1 MTKLDQSIQD
11 ATAMRKEEKASN
23 LKSLKE
29 ATEGKEALNA
39 AMDVLQSFYES
50 VALVQVRAT
59 KLREVKPEFSA
70 GGYSGH
76 SGQNSIIALLKKVAA
91 DFAQE
96 ASTLQAAEDAAASEF
111 KQFLSDTKSDKKKKE
126 INQQHNVMSM
136 TSEKASLEQRKK
148 DLVSTEKQLSAAME
162 YYEAGWTTFFGI
174 FELNNI
180 FSFWFRFEFNDIK
193 FKRYSEEIG
202 TLPRRVWSER
212 FAIFPLTWPT
222 SIVKRFLTM
231 FRGGKLIW
239 SSTLLY
245 TLLASY
251 AVQQCKSNVKHFATQ
266 TLTAIVRQDVLQ
278 QHSIRSP
285 KCSHSLLSYDFHP
298 LDFSPNINGQDL

>member
-1 MTKLDQSIQD
+1 MTKLEQSIQD

-29 ATEGKEALNA
+29 ATEGKAALNA
-39 AMDVLQSFYES
+39 AMDVLQGFYES

-162 YYEAGWTTFFGI
+162 YYEA
-174 FELNNI
+174 
-180 FSFWFRFEFNDIK
+180 
-193 FKRYSEEIG
+193 
-202 TLPRRVWSER
+202 
-212 FAIFPLTWPT
+212 A
-222 SIVKRFLTM
+222 
-231 FRGGKLIW
+231 
-239 SSTLLY
+239 
-245 TLLASY
+245 
-251 AVQQCKSNVKHFATQ
+251 
-266 TLTAIVRQDVLQ
+266 
-278 QHSIRSP
+278 
-285 KCSHSLLSYDFHP
+285 
-298 LDFSPNINGQDL
+298 

>member
-1 MTKLDQSIQD
+1 MVQRSEANEELANDMTKLDQSIQN

-29 ATEGKEALNA
+29 ATEGKEALDA

-162 YYEAGWTTFFGI
+162 YYEAG
-174 FELNNI
+174 
-180 FSFWFRFEFNDIK
+180 
-193 FKRYSEEIG
+193 
-202 TLPRRVWSER
+202 
-212 FAIFPLTWPT
+212 
-222 SIVKRFLTM
+222 
-231 FRGGKLIW
+231 
-239 SSTLLY
+239 
-245 TLLASY
+245 
-251 AVQQCKSNVKHFATQ
+251 
-266 TLTAIVRQDVLQ
+266 
-278 QHSIRSP
+278 
-285 KCSHSLLSYDFHP
+285 
-298 LDFSPNINGQDL
+298 

>member
-1 MTKLDQSIQD
+1 MVQRSEANEELANDMTKLDQSIQD

-23 LKSLKE
+23 LKSLNE

-126 INQQHNVMSM
+126 INSAAQCDVYDLGEGVARTAQERPCFHREAAECCHGVLRGRLNDIFRNFRIEQH
-136 TSEKASLEQRKK
+136 LLF
-148 DLVSTEKQLSAAME
+148 LVSLRIQ
-162 YYEAGWTTFFGI
+162 
-174 FELNNI
+174 
-180 FSFWFRFEFNDIK
+180 
-193 FKRYSEEIG
+193 
-202 TLPRRVWSER
+202 
-212 FAIFPLTWPT
+212 
-222 SIVKRFLTM
+222 
-231 FRGGKLIW
+231 
-239 SSTLLY
+239 
-245 TLLASY
+245 
-251 AVQQCKSNVKHFATQ
+251 
-266 TLTAIVRQDVLQ
+266 
-278 QHSIRSP
+278 
-285 KCSHSLLSYDFHP
+285 
-298 LDFSPNINGQDL
+298 

>member
-193 FKRYSEEIG
+193 FKRYSEENG

-212 FAIFPLTWPT
+212 FAIFPLIWPT

-231 FRGGKLIW
+231 FRGLDLIFY
-239 SSTLLY
+239 LVIY
-245 TLLASY
+245 LAC
-251 AVQQCKSNVKHFATQ
+251 Q
-266 TLTAIVRQDVLQ
+266 L
-278 QHSIRSP
+278 RSAAM
-285 KCSHSLLSYDFHP
+285 
-298 LDFSPNINGQDL
+298 QE

>member
-1 MTKLDQSIQD
+1 MTKLEQSIQD

-29 ATEGKEALNA
+29 ATEGKAALNA
-39 AMDVLQSFYES
+39 AMDVLQGFYES

-162 YYEAGWTTFFGI
+162 YYEAAWSFFYGI
-174 FELNNI
+174 FGLNCRI
-180 FSFWFRFEFNDIK
+180 LSLFGFRFWIH
-193 FKRYSEEIG
+193 G
-202 TLPRRVWSER
+202 LPPDSRP
-212 FAIFPLTWPT
+212 PLWPT
-222 SIVKRFLTM
+222 SIVKRSLTM

-239 SSTLLY
+239 SSTFLPCLPAI
-245 TLLASY
+245 LGPLFAQDKHCSY
-251 AVQQCKSNVKHFATQ
+251 AVQQCKRSNVKLLQLKHWPPRRLAT
-266 TLTAIVRQDVLQ
+266 A
-278 QHSIRSP
+278 
-285 KCSHSLLSYDFHP
+285 
-298 LDFSPNINGQDL
+298 